1 MPKVLAHHKK
11 GGGLFSPPPKPES
24 TLVTSKSA
32 VQLHCQ
38 LSHVLALEAGNGQFF
53 LTGLAGNVNLGDGRV
68 AVRLA
73 AIHFS
78 DIKELRNSIA
88 QRYQH
93 HAVMGQGGPE

>member
-24 TLVTSKSA
+24 TLATSKSA

-38 LSHVLALEAGNGQFF
+38 FCNMLALEAGNGQFF
-53 LTGLAGNVNLGDGRV
+53 LTGLAGTVTAGDGRGT
-68 AVRLA
+68 VRRA
-73 AIHFS
+73 AIHFR
-78 DIKELRNSIA
+78 DIKELRNSIT